1 MASGNLIVALAKV
14 LIAAAW
20 ADGELITEEV
30 NIMKDLLF
38 RLPRANSNN
47 DNSFYTATEWA
58 EIEMYLESPV
68 LPEERARL
76 IEDLSEAIQ
85 TPEDKAMVIDA
96 LDELIRADGIVSIED
111 DIVVGEIQTAI
122 DDVNFGFFGQLS
134 KLLAGP
140 RQRRSQALADAPNRE
155 KYLDD
160 FIHNKVYYGVRRRL
174 DLGEGVDIDIDD
186 LRLRRLSAVGGLLA
200 RVAQVDLPVTEDE
213 VARIVELLQE
223 YWYLEVA
230 EAVFVAEVA
239 ISEVS
244 PSMDTVRL
252 VREIYSAV
260 QPEQVPAFLDLLFAV
275 ALADGHVS
283 SGEMDEI
290 YEVSRSLGLAHRT
303 FIDAKMKVPAELRDG

>member
-20 ADGELITEEV
+20 ADGELDNEEV

-38 RLPRANSNN
+38 HLPRASSSNG
-47 DNSFYTATEWA
+47 NSFYTATEWA
-58 EIEMYLESPV
+58 EIEMYIDSPV
-68 LPEERARL
+68 PPEERARL
-76 IEDLSEAIQ
+76 IEDLRESLK
-85 TPEDKAMVIDA
+85 TPEDRTMALDA

-111 DIVVGEIQTAI
+111 DFVVAEIQAAI
-122 DDVNFGFFGQLS
+122 NDVDFGFFGQMS
-134 KLLAGP
+134 RLLAGP

-174 DLGEGVDIDIDD
+174 DLGEGVEIDIDD

-200 RVAQVDLPVTEDE
+200 RVAQVDLPVTEAE
-213 VARIVELLQE
+213 IVKIIELLEEFWQ
-223 YWYLEVA
+223 LSHA

-239 ISEVS
+239 VSEIS

-260 QPEQVPAFLDLLFAV
+260 QPEQVSDFLNLLFAV

-283 SGEMDEI
+283 NGEMDEI
-290 YEVSRSLGLAHRT
+290 YEMSRSLGLAHRT
-303 FIDAKMKVPAELRDG
+303 FIDAKLKVPAELRDA